1 MAAVEK
7 TVEKSTEAIVSAS
20 SKSSFFS
27 KKLIVAGLTSLSL
40 GGVIIYYLTPY
51 IRKRRIKNYI
61 EHHNLNENCFEYLDI
76 FQSQAISPLVRSVLK
91 HILVADNFLNPN
103 ELYLPEF
110 KEQTNTLIQQISDSY
125 TGGKFLLLEGCK
137 GNGKGY
143 ALRAWAKKE
152 KRVCVYL
159 GLKQSFRRA
168 SHPIKIPSK
177 DIASSIDPYA
187 TTETSQIGNN
197 GESPRYLDETTATNI
212 DSLSLTSLQEI
223 QDNLFS
229 DIPERSLFIFGL
241 LEAFGF
247 FSIDTFTNPQQ
258 KPTRNSIINTINE
271 RKQYLHPRLLSE
283 AFKEIETVLQYIC
296 LRSNTGP
303 VLFILDDIQLLFD
316 DQELVGQ
323 YDCALMILNWILK
336 CQKNGLM
343 DIVFC
348 SSERSVITNVKKLKG
363 FEKFLT
369 TKVAEDVENSKIE
382 KYLIKDVNKLLDD
395 KYKFSKESAKEFAN
409 HFSSNFEE
417 IENYCKSKIP
427 VNKYIQLR
435 KEDYKKLV
443 QQFFD
448 ETPGF
453 ELYPAFVDPYSTPP
467 KDILKDLILE
477 LMMNEILSLDNVLP
491 ARNGDP
497 KKWAFVQ
504 NMINHKLLR
513 WVPMKKRPVQHMPAT
528 SYTYIPSIDTSLL
541 GDVND
546 ENSTNYW
553 RTLTSSNNWKEDVI
567 VQSEQYPLDLD
578 LTFYNPFIREIL
590 EQWFNQEL

>member
-1 MAAVEK
+1 MSS
-7 TVEKSTEAIVSAS
+7 TVEKSTEAVVSAS
-20 SKSSFFS
+20 TKSSFLN

-40 GGVIIYYLTPY
+40 GGILCYYLTPY

-61 EHHNLNENCFEYLDI
+61 EHHKLNKNCYEYLDI
-76 FQSQAISPLVRSVLK
+76 FQSQAISPLVRTILK
-91 HILVADNFLNPN
+91 HILVADNFLNPD

-110 KEQTNTLIQQISDSY
+110 KEQTNQLIQQISDSY
-125 TGGKFLLLEGCK
+125 TGGKLLLLEGCK

-152 KRVCVYL
+152 KRVCIYL

-168 SHPIKIPSK
+168 TNPVNIPSH
-177 DIASSIDPYA
+177 DISSSIDPYA
-187 TTETSQIGNN
+187 
-197 GESPRYLDETTATNI
+197 SPASVSPADGAENQRYLDETTSATAL
-212 DSLSLTSLQEI
+212 DSLSYDSLQEI
-223 QDNLFS
+223 QENLFN

-258 KPTRNSIINTINE
+258 IPTRNAIINSINE
-271 RKQYLHPRLLSE
+271 HKQYLHPRLLSD
-283 AFKEIETVLQYIC
+283 ALKEIETVLQYIC

-303 VLFILDDIQLLFD
+303 VLFILDDIQLLFNE
-316 DQELVGQ
+316 QELVGQ
-323 YDCALMILNWILK
+323 YDCALTILNWILK

-348 SSERSVITNVKKLKG
+348 SSERSVITSVKKLKG

-369 TKVAEDVENSKIE
+369 TKVAEDVETSKIE
-382 KYLIKDVNKLLDD
+382 KYLVRDVNKLLDD
-395 KYKFSKESAKEFAN
+395 KYKFTKESAKEFASY
-409 HFSSNFEE
+409 FSSNFEE

-427 VNKYIQLR
+427 VKKYISLR
-435 KEDYKKLV
+435 KEDYKTLV
-443 QQFFD
+443 QQFFE

-467 KDILKDLILE
+467 KDILKDVILE
-477 LMMNEILSLDNVLP
+477 LMMNCILSLDNVLP
-491 ARNGDP
+491 ARNGDA

-504 NMINHKLLR
+504 NMISHKLLR

-541 GDVND
+541 GEVND

-553 RTLTSSNNWKEDVI
+553 QTLSSSNNWKDEVV

>member
-1 MAAVEK
+1 MSS
-7 TVEKSTEAIVSAS
+7 TVEKSTEAVVSAS
-20 SKSSFFS
+20 TKSNFFS

-40 GGVIIYYLTPY
+40 GGVLCYYLTPY

-61 EHHNLNENCFEYLDI
+61 EHHKLNKNCYEYLDI
-76 FQSQAISPLVRSVLK
+76 FQSQAISPLVRTILK
-91 HILVADNFLNPN
+91 HILVADNFLNPD

-110 KEQTNTLIQQISDSY
+110 KEQTNHLIQQINDSY

-152 KRVCVYL
+152 KRVCIYL

-168 SHPIKIPSK
+168 NNPINIPSH
-177 DIASSIDPYA
+177 DISSSIDPYA
-187 TTETSQIGNN
+187 
-197 GESPRYLDETTATNI
+197 SPASATPADDAENQRYLDDTTSATAL
-212 DSLSLTSLQEI
+212 DSLSFDSLQEI
-223 QDNLFS
+223 QENLFS

-258 KPTRNSIINTINE
+258 RPTRNSIINSINE
-271 RKQYLHPRLLSE
+271 HKQYLHPRLLSD

-303 VLFILDDIQLLFD
+303 VLFILDDIQLLFNE
-316 DQELVGQ
+316 QELVGT
-323 YDCALMILNWILK
+323 YDCALTILNWILK

-343 DIVFC
+343 DIIFC
-348 SSERSVITNVKKLKG
+348 SSERSVITCVKKLKG

-369 TKVAEDVENSKIE
+369 TKVSEDVETSKIE
-382 KYLIKDVNKLLDD
+382 KYLVRDVNKLLDD
-395 KYKFSKESAKEFAN
+395 KCKFTKESAKEFAYY
-409 HFSSNFEE
+409 FSSNFEE

-427 VNKYIQLR
+427 VKKYISLR

-443 QQFFD
+443 QQFFE

-467 KDILKDLILE
+467 KDILKDVILE
-477 LMMNEILSLDNVLP
+477 LMMNCILSLDNVLP
-491 ARNGDP
+491 GRNGDA

-504 NMINHKLLR
+504 NMISHKLLR
-513 WVPMKKRPVQHMPAT
+513 WVPMKKKPTQHMPAT

-541 GDVND
+541 GEAND

-553 RTLTSSNNWKEDVI
+553 QTLSSSNNWRDEVV

>member
-1 MAAVEK
+1 MTAVEK
-7 TVEKSTEAIVSAS
+7 SVEKSTEAIVSAS

-51 IRKRRIKNYI
+51 LRKRRIKNYI

-168 SHPIKIPSK
+168 SNPIKIPSK

-187 TTETSQIGNN
+187 TTETSQIDNG
-197 GESPRYLDETTATNI
+197 GESPRYLDETTSATNI

-247 FSIDTFTNPQQ
+247 FST
-258 KPTRNSIINTINE
+258 
-271 RKQYLHPRLLSE
+271 
-283 AFKEIETVLQYIC
+283 
-296 LRSNTGP
+296 
-303 VLFILDDIQLLFD
+303 
-316 DQELVGQ
+316 
-323 YDCALMILNWILK
+323 
-336 CQKNGLM
+336 
-343 DIVFC
+343 
-348 SSERSVITNVKKLKG
+348 
-363 FEKFLT
+363 
-369 TKVAEDVENSKIE
+369 
-382 KYLIKDVNKLLDD
+382 
-395 KYKFSKESAKEFAN
+395 
-409 HFSSNFEE
+409 
-417 IENYCKSKIP
+417 
-427 VNKYIQLR
+427 
-435 KEDYKKLV
+435 
-443 QQFFD
+443 
-448 ETPGF
+448 
-453 ELYPAFVDPYSTPP
+453 
-467 KDILKDLILE
+467 
-477 LMMNEILSLDNVLP
+477 
-491 ARNGDP
+491 
-497 KKWAFVQ
+497 
-504 NMINHKLLR
+504 
-513 WVPMKKRPVQHMPAT
+513 
-528 SYTYIPSIDTSLL
+528 
-541 GDVND
+541 
-546 ENSTNYW
+546 
-553 RTLTSSNNWKEDVI
+553 
-567 VQSEQYPLDLD
+567 
-578 LTFYNPFIREIL
+578 
-590 EQWFNQEL
+590 

>member
-1 MAAVEK
+1 M
-7 TVEKSTEAIVSAS
+7 
-20 SKSSFFS
+20 
-27 KKLIVAGLTSLSL
+27 
-40 GGVIIYYLTPY
+40 IILLFNSHT
-51 IRKRRIKNYI
+51 
-61 EHHNLNENCFEYLDI
+61 
-76 FQSQAISPLVRSVLK
+76 
-91 HILVADNFLNPN
+91 
-103 ELYLPEF
+103 LY
-110 KEQTNTLIQQISDSY
+110 
-125 TGGKFLLLEGCK
+125 
-137 GNGKGY
+137 
-143 ALRAWAKKE
+143 
-152 KRVCVYL
+152 
-159 GLKQSFRRA
+159 
-168 SHPIKIPSK
+168 
-177 DIASSIDPYA
+177 
-187 TTETSQIGNN
+187 
-197 GESPRYLDETTATNI
+197 
-212 DSLSLTSLQEI
+212 
-223 QDNLFS
+223 
-229 DIPERSLFIFGL
+229 
-241 LEAFGF
+241 
-247 FSIDTFTNPQQ
+247 IDTFTNPQQ

-323 YDCALMILNWILK
+323 YDCVLMILNWILK

-348 SSERSVITNVKKLKG
+348 SSERSVITSVKKLKG

-369 TKVAEDVENSKIE
+369 TKVAEDVETSKIE
-382 KYLIKDVNKLLDD
+382 KYLIKDVNKLLDE

-409 HFSSNFEE
+409 HFASNFEE

-553 RTLTSSNNWKEDVI
+553 RTLTSSNNWKDDVV

>member
-1 MAAVEK
+1 MSAVEK
-7 TVEKSTEAIVSAS
+7 TTEAAVTAS
-20 SKSSFFS
+20 TKSNLFN
-27 KKLIVAGLTSLSL
+27 KKFIIAGITSLSL
-40 GGVIIYYLTPY
+40 GGIICYYLTPY
-51 IRKRRIKNYI
+51 LKRRRIKNYI
-61 EHHNLNENCFEYLDI
+61 EHHNLNKNCFEYLDI
-76 FQSQAISPLVRSVLK
+76 FQSQAISPLVRSILK

-110 KEQTNTLIQQISDSY
+110 KEQTNHLMKQIGDSY

-152 KRVCVYL
+152 KRICIYL
-159 GLKQSFRRA
+159 GLKQSFRKSVERVN
-168 SHPIKIPSK
+168 IPSNE
-177 DIASSIDPYA
+177 ISSSIDPYA
-187 TTETSQIGNN
+187 TPSPNPTTTADA
-197 GESPRYLDETTATNI
+197 PRYLDDTTSATALDNLSYS
-212 DSLSLTSLQEI
+212 SLKEI
-223 QDNLFS
+223 HDNLFN
-229 DIPERSLFIFGL
+229 DLPERSLFVFGL

-247 FSIDTFTNPQQ
+247 FSIDTFSDPQHR
-258 KPTRNSIINTINE
+258 PTRNSIINSLNE

-303 VLFILDDIQLLFD
+303 VLFILDDIQLLFNE
-316 DQELVGQ
+316 QELVGQ
-323 YDCALMILNWILK
+323 YDCALTILQWLLK

-343 DIVFC
+343 DMIFC
-348 SSERSVITNVKKLKG
+348 SSERSVITCVKKLKG

-369 TKVAEDVENSKIE
+369 TKVAEDVETSKVE
-382 KYLIKDVNKLLDD
+382 KYLLHDVNKLLDD
-395 KYKFSKESAKEFAN
+395 KFKFTKDSAQDFA
-409 HFSSNFEE
+409 HYFSSNFEE

-427 VNKYIQLR
+427 VKKYIELR
-435 KEDYKKLV
+435 KEDYKTLV

-477 LMMNEILSLDNVLP
+477 IMMNCVLSLDNVLP
-491 ARNGDP
+491 ARNGDA

-513 WVPMKKRPVQHMPAT
+513 WVPMLKKRPVQHMPRT

-541 GDVND
+541 GGDND

-553 RTLTSSNNWKEDVI
+553 QTISSSNNWKDDVI